1 MFEIVYFSST
11 SENTKRFV
19 EKLGLKATRIPLMTK
34 DAAEFQIQNKS
45 VLVVPTYG
53 GGEDKKAVPVQVI
66 KFLNDPVN
74 RNLIAGVIATGNT
87 NFGSSYCVAGEI
99 VAAKLQVP
107 LLYRVEILGTPN
119 DIFEVQERLQKLWDR
134 HSNSNTTPAF
144 SS

>member
-19 EKLGLKATRIPLMTK
+19 EKLGLPATRIPLLTK
-34 DAAEFQIQNKS
+34 DVEGFEITAPS

-53 GGEDKKAVPVQVI
+53 GGEDKRAVPIQVI

-74 RNLIAGVIATGNT
+74 RSLIAGVIATGNT

-107 LLYRVEILGTPN
+107 LIYRVEILGTPN
-119 DIFEVQERLQKLWDR
+119 DIFEVKERLQALWDR
-134 HSNSNTTPAF
+134 HSNSHQTPAF

>member
-19 EKLGLKATRIPLMTK
+19 DKLGLESKRIPLLTK
-34 DAAEFQIQNKS
+34 DVEGFEITAPS
-45 VLVVPTYG
+45 VLVLPTYG
-53 GGEDKKAVPVQVI
+53 GGEDKRAVPIQVI

-87 NFGSSYCVAGEI
+87 NFGTSYCVAGEI

-107 LLYRVEILGTPN
+107 LLYRVEILGTPH
-119 DIFEVQERLQKLWDR
+119 DIQEVKERLQTLWDR
-134 HSNSNTTPAF
+134 QQSSHQSPAF